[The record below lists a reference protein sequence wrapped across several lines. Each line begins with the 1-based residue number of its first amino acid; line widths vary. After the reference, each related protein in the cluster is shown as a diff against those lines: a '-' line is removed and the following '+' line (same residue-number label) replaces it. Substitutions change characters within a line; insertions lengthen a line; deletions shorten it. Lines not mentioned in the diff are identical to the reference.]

1 MKRKRRIALYI
12 AGLTVLSTAA
22 LTGCGA
28 LNPDQYPVDG
38 PTATATANPQEVT
51 DEEFGHSWPFTVDHG
66 TLSCEMND
74 SGDPLLAFTAPD
86 GTTYALNAVD
96 GSEELEDIS
105 EISEGSIGPIRSFA
119 FSVCDAT
126 EE

>member
-1 MKRKRRIALYI
+1 MPSPKRTSFLISLVAI
-12 AGLTVLSTAA
+12 AA
-22 LTGCGA
+22 LSLSGCGA

-38 PTATATANPQEVT
+38 PTLTATANPQEVT
-51 DEEFGHSWPFTVDHG
+51 EGDFGHAWPFTVDRG

-74 SGDPLLAFTAPD
+74 SGDPLLAFAAPD

-105 EISEGSIGPIRSFA
+105 EISDGSIGPIRSFA
-119 FSVCDAT
+119 FSVCDAAD
-126 EE
+126 E